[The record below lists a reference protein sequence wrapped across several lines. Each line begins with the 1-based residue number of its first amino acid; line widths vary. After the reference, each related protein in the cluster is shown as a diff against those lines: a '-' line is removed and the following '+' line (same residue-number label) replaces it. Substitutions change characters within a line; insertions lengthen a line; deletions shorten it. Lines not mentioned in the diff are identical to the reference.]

1 MPPRLTAPSFL
12 QGLLARGRNA
22 IILLSRQRG
31 AIFRRSGTK
40 PHNEKIGSGESR
52 SNKSLDNWGNSTID
66 QCLQCLIRNK
76 SCRGSRAV
84 PAQKDSVR
92 AICNRAGMSETLPGL
107 FAIMKRKRWLVMK
120 AGFALPLCLS
130 IRVELIG
137 VPCRYAV
144 GFVTGVFHASFSE
157 SLQCRRHLLGFCQ
170 FLRVATSLIN
180 EDRQTAHHRVV
191 LAKQA
196 SMKTGFEQHGNS
208 TDRSRYQ

>member
-31 AIFRRSGTK
+31 TIFRRSGTK
-40 PHNEKIGSGESR
+40 PHNEKVGSGESR

-66 QCLQCLIRNK
+66 QYLLCLIRNK

-92 AICNRAGMSETLPGL
+92 CICNRAGMSETLPGL

-120 AGFALPLCLS
+120 AGFAIAPPLVDKSRIDWRSLPLCSRLCYW
-130 IRVELIG
+130 G
-137 VPCRYAV
+137 VPCKLFGEFAMPP
-144 GFVTGVFHASFSE
+144 ASFG
-157 SLQCRRHLLGFCQ
+157 LLP
-170 FLRVATSLIN
+170 
-180 EDRQTAHHRVV
+180 V
-191 LAKQA
+191 LAG
-196 SMKTGFEQHGNS
+196 SDF
-208 TDRSRYQ
+208 TDQ